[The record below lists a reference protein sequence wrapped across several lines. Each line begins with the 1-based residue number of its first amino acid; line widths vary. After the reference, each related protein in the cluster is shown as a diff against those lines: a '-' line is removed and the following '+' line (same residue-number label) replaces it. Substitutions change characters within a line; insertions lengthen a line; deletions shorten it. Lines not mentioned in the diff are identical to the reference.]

1 MIPSEDED
9 SDVAVGDNDHVGKVE
24 EANHQ
29 SCKVLALLC
38 ITRLRLHFAR
48 WPRLRTQSIVKGIC
62 LFRI

>member
-24 EANHQ
+24 EAKHQ
-29 SCKVLALLC
+29 SCKVLALSC

-48 WPRLRTQSIVKGIC
+48 
-62 LFRI
+62 